1 MPKESVTYSLGGLA
15 LIDLVENNYGF
26 FSRVFGDIEG
36 PKEFK
41 NIAKF
46 LIYNRLTH
54 SVSVHQMLD
63 AYSREL
69 MEELGMKK
77 IPSERSIYRSLEKI
91 GRIFPVLLERYQ
103 SFLNDHDLGDNEQFI
118 DFSTSYFVGNR
129 SDIGAFG
136 YSKDHR
142 PDKMQVS
149 FGISTGMNDIPT
161 ALTIQKGNESDK
173 KHLIEV
179 INIVKKVIPKNSA
192 LIFDSGGNT
201 ERNKEKIRSLDYHYL
216 TLKPKKVRSYKR
228 AISFFSD
235 EYKRKNI
242 KVVKIGETEYFC
254 AKKPEDDEFY
264 YIYFSK
270 DLYDAQI
277 RSKFDR
283 FNKDKEK
290 GEKILRRRKREKY
303 PSDNGWIELIPE
315 LQRTI
320 SEIDNPYVTGIEGF
334 FILESSIDSD
344 PESILR
350 LYRDRD
356 KAEKFIRSL
365 KEGLEIRPIRHW
377 NGDSIKGLF
386 LIIFLTD
393 FMINLTHFFRSSDRK
408 KNTQESQDHEYRE
421 KDDPQKNDEKF
432 DIGLEKKKR
441 RGIVNVKLLKKYL
454 ISCAKTVVYPRSSFR
469 FHIISNITPQIM
481 DIFGD
486 FIKKYEDK
494 TLELRW

>member
-15 LIDLVENNYGF
+15 LIDLVENNHGF
-26 FSRVFGDIEG
+26 FSRVFGNIEG

-46 LIYNRLTH
+46 LVYNRLTY

-63 AYSREL
+63 VYANEL
-69 MEELGMKK
+69 IEELGIKK
-77 IPSERSIYRSLEKI
+77 IPSERSIYRSLEKM

-103 SFLNDHDLGDNEQFI
+103 DFLNDHNLADNEQFI
-118 DFSTSYFVGNR
+118 DFSASYFVGNR

-173 KHLIEV
+173 KHLMEV
-179 INIVKKVIPKNSA
+179 INVVKKVIPKNSA

-201 ERNKEKIRSLDYHYL
+201 KKNKEKIRTMNYHYL

-228 AISFFSD
+228 SISFFND
-235 EYKRKNI
+235 EYKGRNI
-242 KVVKIGETEYFC
+242 KVVKIGEADYFC
-254 AKKPEDDEFY
+254 AKKHDDNEFHY
-264 YIYFSK
+264 VYFSK
-270 DLYDAQI
+270 DLYDTQI
-277 RSKFDR
+277 RSKSDR
-283 FNKDKEK
+283 FTRDKEK
-290 GEKILRRRKREKY
+290 GEKILRKRKREKY
-303 PSDNGWIELIPE
+303 PSNNGWIELIPE
-315 LQRTI
+315 IQGTI
-320 SEIDNPYVTGIEGF
+320 TDIDNPYITGIEGF

-350 LYRDRD
+350 LYKDRD

-377 NGDSIKGLF
+377 NGNSIKGLF
-386 LIIFLTD
+386 FITFLTD
-393 FMINLTHFFRSSDRK
+393 FIINLTQFFGSGDRK
-408 KNTQESQDHEYRE
+408 ENLQKSDESEDHE
-421 KDDPQKNDEKF
+421 KDNPQGNDEKF
-432 DIGLEKKKR
+432 DIHLETKKKK
-441 RGIVNVKLLKKYL
+441 GIVNVKLIRKYL
-454 ISCAKTVVYPRSSFR
+454 ISCAKTVVYPRSNFR
-469 FHIISNITPQIM
+469 FHIISNVTPQIT
-481 DIFGD
+481 DLFGD
-486 FIKKYEDK
+486 FITKYKDK

>member
-26 FSRVFGDIEG
+26 FSRIFGDIEG
-36 PKEFK
+36 PNEFK

-46 LIYNRLTH
+46 FVYNRLTY

-103 SFLNDHDLGDNEQFI
+103 DFLNDHNLGDNEQFI
-118 DFSTSYFVGNR
+118 DFSASYFVGNR

-173 KHLIEV
+173 KHLMEV
-179 INIVKKVIPKNSA
+179 INVVKRVIPKNSA

-201 ERNKEKIRSLDYHYL
+201 KRNKERIRSLNYHYL
-216 TLKPKKVRSYKR
+216 TFKPKKVRSYKR
-228 AISFFSD
+228 AIPFFSD
-235 EYKRKNI
+235 EYKGKNI

-254 AKKPEDDEFY
+254 AKKPEDVEFH

-270 DLYDAQI
+270 DLYDTQI
-277 RSKFDR
+277 RSKSDR
-283 FNKDKEK
+283 FKMEKEK
-290 GEKILRRRKREKY
+290 GEKILRKSKREKY
-303 PSDNGWIELIPE
+303 PSNDGWIELIPE

-320 SEIDNPYVTGIEGF
+320 SKIDNP
-334 FILESSIDSD
+334 
-344 PESILR
+344 
-350 LYRDRD
+350 
-356 KAEKFIRSL
+356 
-365 KEGLEIRPIRHW
+365 
-377 NGDSIKGLF
+377 
-386 LIIFLTD
+386 
-393 FMINLTHFFRSSDRK
+393 
-408 KNTQESQDHEYRE
+408 
-421 KDDPQKNDEKF
+421 
-432 DIGLEKKKR
+432 
-441 RGIVNVKLLKKYL
+441 
-454 ISCAKTVVYPRSSFR
+454 
-469 FHIISNITPQIM
+469 
-481 DIFGD
+481 
-486 FIKKYEDK
+486 
-494 TLELRW
+494 